1 MTPREKKFIIQRMSA
16 LGYIEKDYEAAP
28 GIHKKSFAGQVIILK
43 QCWEFFKWGTLFE
56 LKIIKIKK

>member
-1 MTPREKKFIIQRMSA
+1 MTEKEKEFIIQRVSA
-16 LGYIEKDYEAAP
+16 WGYLDHEYEAAP
-28 GIHKKSFAGQVIILK
+28 GIPKKSFAGQMIILH